1 MTTLQEIFV
10 DINGANRY
18 VTVSAKAEDDAGRIV
33 LINLLDNGALY
44 ALPADA
50 EARAVMIR
58 PNGTKALIT
67 AQVIDGKVQLTMKK
81 SSMLILGTSQVEI
94 LLSTTDGKVIT
105 TAQFAI
111 KVHGAQSTAGME
123 QSDDWS
129 ALRDA
134 LSKLSQVPAAEDVA
148 TLKAAVALVNGRLH
162 KQAQTTHIQAVLAA
176 KFTPTAEGT
185 YEAPVYLS
193 LTSAARQYGTVL
205 TLADGGVKIGKG
217 VSKVRVTGQAYM
229 YESTALTQ
237 CEMDLYIVKA
247 DGTATRIE
255 RCICT
260 RSGKYETYITG
271 PIVTAVSEG
280 DIIKLAYIGKADTS
294 FINYND
300 STMLN
305 VTVEEWDLST
315 AAGADLSADDVLLN
329 KWHTGTAIDGAA
341 GSETTYPAS
350 GISSAFIGDLYLNL
364 STGTVYQC
372 TTTGTADKATWKYMA
387 VLSNVGD
394 GTVQAKHLAEGAAL
408 GNIGLNSITSAKIA
422 ERAITSAKIAYSGV
436 EQDNIKDGA
445 VTTQK
450 IGSKA
455 LKAWHFSDGIIG
467 KGLLTD
473 ALAKEITDAT
483 TGLAEVKEE
492 LAGAGETWEPV
503 FSKTFDADTTASQQ
517 WNLTK
522 PCRKI
527 RLRMAVAGSAANS
540 AAGDQTVYINS
551 YTSKCFLPNAFR
563 FETATTKGSFAVA
576 EAEITEDMV
585 RVQTNKSNIASNFNA
600 ANLMAGGTI
609 WAASGITFNIFK
621 DAEGHGAI
629 KALSFPTNGKT
640 IGAGTQVEV
649 LGVAK

>member
-1 MTTLQEIFV
+1 MTTLQEIFI

-18 VTVSAKAEDDAGRIV
+18 VTVSAKAEDDAGRVV

-67 AQVIDGKVQLTMKK
+67 AQVIDGKVQLTMK
-81 SSMLILGTSQVEI
+81 SSMLILGTSKVEI

-105 TAQFAI
+105 TAKFAI
-111 KVHGAQSTAGME
+111 KVHGTQSTAGME

-148 TLKAAVALVNGRLH
+148 TLKAAVALVNGRLK

-193 LTSAARQYGTVL
+193 LTSAARQYGTAL

-217 VSKVRVTGQAYM
+217 VSKVRITGQAYM

-247 DGTATRIE
+247 DGTATRVE

-280 DIIKLAYIGKADTS
+280 DIIKLAYIGKQDTS

-300 STMLN
+300 ATMLN

-341 GSETTYPAS
+341 GSESTYPAS

-422 ERAITSAKIAYSGV
+422 DRAITSEKITYSGV

-445 VTTQK
+445 VTTPK

-455 LKAWHFSDGIIG
+455 LKAWHFSDSIIG

-503 FSKTFDADTTASQQ
+503 FSKTFDADTTANQQ

-540 AAGDQTVYINS
+540 AAGDITVYINS

-576 EAEITEDMV
+576 EVEIAEDMV
-585 RVQTNKSNIASNFNA
+585 RVQTNKSNIASKFNA
-600 ANLMAGGTI
+600 ANSMTGGSI
-609 WAASGITFNIFK
+609 WLASGITFNIFK

>member
-1 MTTLQEIFV
+1 MTTLQEIFI

-18 VTVSAKAEDDAGRIV
+18 VTVSAKAEDDAGRVV

-67 AQVIDGKVQLTMKK
+67 AQVIDGKVQLTMK
-81 SSMLILGTSQVEI
+81 SSMLILGTSKVEI

-105 TAQFAI
+105 TAKFAI
-111 KVHGAQSTAGME
+111 KVHGTQSTAGME

-148 TLKAAVALVNGRLH
+148 TLKAAVALVNGRLQ

-176 KFTPTAEGT
+176 KFTPTAAGT

-193 LTSAARQYGTVL
+193 LTSAARQYGTAL

-217 VSKVRVTGQAYM
+217 VSKVRITGQAYM

-247 DGTATRIE
+247 DGTATRVE

-280 DIIKLAYIGKADTS
+280 DIIKLAYIGKPDTS

-372 TTTGTADKATWKYMA
+372 TATGTADKATWKYMT

-422 ERAITSAKIAYSGV
+422 DGAITGTKIAYSGV

-455 LKAWHFSDGIIG
+455 LKAWHFSDSIIG

-483 TGLAEVKEE
+483 TGLAEVQEE

-503 FSKTFDADTTASQQ
+503 FSKTFDADTTANQQ

-540 AAGDQTVYINS
+540 AAGDITVYINS

-576 EAEITEDMV
+576 EVEITEDMV
-585 RVQTNKSNIASNFNA
+585 RVQTNKSNIASKFNA
-600 ANLMAGGTI
+600 ANSMTGGSI
-609 WAASGITFNIFK
+609 WLASGITFNIFK

-640 IGAGTQVEV
+640 IGAGTTIEI

>member
-1 MTTLQEIFV
+1 MTTLQEIFI

-18 VTVSAKAEDDAGRIV
+18 VTVSAKAEDDAGRII

-67 AQVIDGKVQLTMKK
+67 AQVIDGKVQLTMK
-81 SSMLILGTSQVEI
+81 SSMLILGTSKVEI

-105 TAQFAI
+105 TAKFDV

-134 LSKLSQVPAAEDVA
+134 LSKLSKVPAAEDVA
-148 TLKAAVALVNGRLH
+148 TLKAAVALVNGRLQ

-176 KFTPTAEGT
+176 KFKPTAEGT
-185 YEAPVYLS
+185 YEAPMYLS
-193 LTSAARQYGTVL
+193 LTSAARQYGTAL

-217 VSKVRVTGQAYM
+217 VSKVRITGQAYM

-247 DGTATRIE
+247 DGTATRVE

-271 PIVTAVSEG
+271 PIVTAVSES
-280 DIIKLAYIGKADTS
+280 DIIKLAYIGKPDTS

-300 STMLN
+300 ATMLN

-372 TTTGTADKATWKYMA
+372 TTTGTAEKATWKYMA

-422 ERAITSAKIAYSGV
+422 DRAITSEKITYSGV

-445 VTTQK
+445 VTTPK

-455 LKAWHFSDGIIG
+455 LKAWHFSDSIIG

-503 FSKTFDADTTASQQ
+503 FSKTFDADTTANQQ

-540 AAGDQTVYINS
+540 AAGDITVYINS

-576 EAEITEDMV
+576 EVEIAEDMV
-585 RVQTNKSNIASNFNA
+585 RVQTNKSNIASKFNA
-600 ANLMAGGTI
+600 ANSMTGGSI
-609 WAASGITFNIFK
+609 WLASGVTFNIFK

>member
-1 MTTLQEIFV
+1 MTTLQEIFI

-18 VTVSAKAEDDAGRIV
+18 VTVSAKAEDDAGRVV

-44 ALPADA
+44 ALPVDA

-67 AQVIDGKVQLTMKK
+67 AQVIDGKVQLTMK
-81 SSMLILGTSQVEI
+81 SSMLILGTSKVEI

-105 TAQFAI
+105 TAKFAI
-111 KVHGAQSTAGME
+111 KVHGTQSTAGME

-148 TLKAAVALVNGRLH
+148 TLKAAVALVNGRLQ

-193 LTSAARQYGTVL
+193 LTSAARQYGTAL

-217 VSKVRVTGQAYM
+217 VSKVRITGQAYM

-237 CEMDLYIVKA
+237 CEMNLYIVKA
-247 DGTATRIE
+247 DGTATRVE
-255 RCICT
+255 RCICK

-280 DIIKLAYIGKADTS
+280 DIIKLAYIGKQDTS

-300 STMLN
+300 ATMLN

-341 GSETTYPAS
+341 GSESTYPAS

-422 ERAITSAKIAYSGV
+422 DRAITSEKITYSGV

-445 VTTQK
+445 VTTPK

-455 LKAWHFSDGIIG
+455 LKAWHFSDSIIG

-503 FSKTFDADTTASQQ
+503 FSKTFDADTTANQQ

-540 AAGDQTVYINS
+540 AAGDITVYINS

-576 EAEITEDMV
+576 EVEIAEDMV
-585 RVQTNKSNIASNFNA
+585 RVQTNKSNIASKFNA
-600 ANLMAGGTI
+600 ANSMTGGSI
-609 WAASGITFNIFK
+609 WLESGITFNIFK

>member
-1 MTTLQEIFV
+1 MTTLQEIFI

-18 VTVSAKAEDDAGRIV
+18 VTVSAKAEDDAGRVV

-67 AQVIDGKVQLTMKK
+67 AQVIDGKVQLTMK
-81 SSMLILGTSQVEI
+81 SSMLILGTSKVEI

-105 TAQFAI
+105 TAKFAI
-111 KVHGAQSTAGME
+111 KVHGTQSTAGME

-148 TLKAAVALVNGRLH
+148 TLKAAVALVNGRLQ

-193 LTSAARQYGTVL
+193 LTSAARQYGTAL

-217 VSKVRVTGQAYM
+217 VSKVRITGQAYM

-247 DGTATRIE
+247 DGTATRVE

-280 DIIKLAYIGKADTS
+280 DIIKLAYIGKQDTS

-300 STMLN
+300 ATMLN

-341 GSETTYPAS
+341 GSESTYPAS

-422 ERAITSAKIAYSGV
+422 DRAITSEKITYSGV

-445 VTTQK
+445 VTTPK

-455 LKAWHFSDGIIG
+455 LKAWHFSDSIIG

-503 FSKTFDADTTASQQ
+503 FSKTFDADTTANQQ

-540 AAGDQTVYINS
+540 AAGDITVYINS

-576 EAEITEDMV
+576 EVEIAEDMV

-600 ANLMAGGTI
+600 AKSMTGGTI

-621 DAEGHGAI
+621 DTEGHGAI

>member
-44 ALPADA
+44 ALPAGA

-67 AQVIDGKVQLTMKK
+67 AQVIDGKVQLTMK
-81 SSMLILGTSQVEI
+81 SSMLILGTSKVEI

-105 TAQFAI
+105 TAKFAV
-111 KVHGAQSTAGME
+111 KVHGTQSTAGME
-123 QSDDWS
+123 QSDDLS

-148 TLKAAVALVNGRLH
+148 TLKAAVALVNGQLH

-176 KFTPTAEGT
+176 KFKPTAEGT
-185 YEAPVYLS
+185 YEAPVYLN
-193 LTSAARQYGTVL
+193 LTSAARQYGTAL

-217 VSKVRVTGQAYM
+217 VSKVRITGQAYM

-247 DGTATRIE
+247 DGTATRVE

-280 DIIKLAYIGKADTS
+280 DIIKLAYIGKPDTS

-300 STMLN
+300 ATMLN

-329 KWHTGTAIDGAA
+329 KWHTGTAIDGAV
-341 GSETTYPAS
+341 GSESTYPAS

-422 ERAITSAKIAYSGV
+422 DRAITSAKIGYGAVG
-436 EQDNIKDGA
+436 QDNIKDGA
-445 VTTQK
+445 VTTPK

-455 LKAWHFSDGIIG
+455 LKAWHFSDSIIG

-483 TGLAEVKEE
+483 TGLAELKEE
-492 LAGAGETWEPV
+492 LASAGETWEPV
-503 FSKTFDADTTASQQ
+503 FSKTFDADTTENQQ
-517 WNLTK
+517 WSLTK

-576 EAEITEDMV
+576 EVEIAEDMV
-585 RVQTNKSNIASNFNA
+585 RVLVNKGNISSNFNA
-600 ANLMAGGTI
+600 AKSMTGGTI

-621 DAEGHGAI
+621 DTEGHGAI

-640 IGAGTQVEV
+640 IGAGTQIEI

>member
-1 MTTLQEIFV
+1 MTTLQEIFI

-18 VTVSAKAEDDAGRIV
+18 VTVSAKAEDDAGRVV

-67 AQVIDGKVQLTMKK
+67 AQVIDGKVQLTMK

-105 TAQFAI
+105 TAKFDV

-162 KQAQTTHIQAVLAA
+162 KQAQTTHIQAALAA

-193 LTSAARQYGTVL
+193 LTSAARQYGTAL
-205 TLADGGVKIGKG
+205 TLSSGGVKIGKG
-217 VSKVRVTGQAYM
+217 ISKVRITGQAYM
-229 YESTALTQ
+229 YESTDLTS

-247 DGTATRIE
+247 DGTAKRIE
-255 RCICT
+255 RCIRT
-260 RSGKYETYITG
+260 RSAKYETYITG

-280 DIIKLAYIGKADTS
+280 DIIKLAYIGKPDTS

-300 STMLN
+300 GTMLN

-372 TTTGTADKATWKYMA
+372 TTTGTAEKATWKYMT

-422 ERAITSAKIAYSGV
+422 DRAITSAKIGYGAV
-436 EQDNIKDGA
+436 EQDNIKEGA
-445 VTTQK
+445 VTTLK

-455 LKAWHFSDGIIG
+455 LKAWHFSDSIIG

-473 ALAKEITDAT
+473 ALAKEITAAT

-503 FSKTFDADTTASQQ
+503 FSKAFDADTAANQR
-517 WNLTK
+517 WDLAK
-522 PCRKI
+522 PCKKI
-527 RLRMAVAGSAANS
+527 RLRMAVAGSVANS
-540 AAGDQTVYINS
+540 AAGDQTVYMNS

-563 FETATTKGSFAVA
+563 YETATTKGAFVVA
-576 EAEITEDMV
+576 EIEIAEDMV
-585 RVQTNKSNIASNFNA
+585 RVLVNKGNISSGFNA
-600 ANLMAGGTI
+600 ANLMTGGAI
-609 WAASGITFNIFK
+609 WAASGVTFNIFK
-621 DAEGHGAI
+621 DVEGHGAI

-640 IGAGTQVEV
+640 IGAGTQIEI

>member
-1 MTTLQEIFV
+1 MTTLQEIFI

-18 VTVSAKAEDDAGRIV
+18 VTVSAKAEDDAGRVV

-67 AQVIDGKVQLTMKK
+67 AQVIDGKVQLTMK

-105 TAQFAI
+105 TAKFDV

-193 LTSAARQYGTVL
+193 LTSAARQYGTAL
-205 TLADGGVKIGKG
+205 TLSSGGVKIGKG
-217 VSKVRVTGQAYM
+217 ISKVRITGQAYM
-229 YESTALTQ
+229 YESTDLTS

-247 DGTATRIE
+247 DGTAKRIE
-255 RCICT
+255 RCIRT
-260 RSGKYETYITG
+260 RSAKYETYITG

-280 DIIKLAYIGKADTS
+280 DIIKLAYIGKPDTS

-300 STMLN
+300 GTMLN

-372 TTTGTADKATWKYMA
+372 TTTGTAEKATWKYMT

-422 ERAITSAKIAYSGV
+422 DRAITSAKIGCGAV
-436 EQDNIKDGA
+436 EQDNIKEGA
-445 VTTQK
+445 VTTLK

-455 LKAWHFSDGIIG
+455 LKAWHFSDSIIG

-473 ALAKEITDAT
+473 ALAKEITAAT

-503 FSKTFDADTTASQQ
+503 FSKAFDADTAANQR
-517 WNLTK
+517 WDLAK
-522 PCRKI
+522 PCKKI
-527 RLRMAVAGSAANS
+527 RLRMAVAGSVANS
-540 AAGDQTVYINS
+540 AAGDQTVYMNS

-563 FETATTKGSFAVA
+563 YETATTKGAFVVA
-576 EAEITEDMV
+576 EIEIAEDMV
-585 RVQTNKSNIASNFNA
+585 RVLVNKGNISSGFNA
-600 ANLMAGGTI
+600 ANLMTGGAI
-609 WAASGITFNIFK
+609 WAASGVTFNIFK
-621 DAEGHGAI
+621 DVEGHGAI

-640 IGAGTQVEV
+640 IGAGTQIEI

>member
-1 MTTLQEIFV
+1 MTTLQEIFI

-18 VTVSAKAEDDAGRIV
+18 VTVSAKAEDDAGRVV

-67 AQVIDGKVQLTMKK
+67 AQVIDGKVQLTMK

-105 TAQFAI
+105 TAKFDV

-193 LTSAARQYGTVL
+193 LTSAARQYGTAL
-205 TLADGGVKIGKG
+205 TLSSGGVKIGKG
-217 VSKVRVTGQAYM
+217 ISKVRITGQAYM
-229 YESTALTQ
+229 YESTDLTS

-247 DGTATRIE
+247 DGTAKRIE
-255 RCICT
+255 RCIRT
-260 RSGKYETYITG
+260 RSAKYETYITG

-280 DIIKLAYIGKADTS
+280 DIIKLAYIGKPDTS

-300 STMLN
+300 GTMLN

-372 TTTGTADKATWKYMA
+372 TTTGTAEKATWKYMT

-422 ERAITSAKIAYSGV
+422 DRAITSAKIGYGAV
-436 EQDNIKDGA
+436 EQDNIKEGA
-445 VTTQK
+445 VTTLK

-455 LKAWHFSDGIIG
+455 LKAWHFSDSIIG

-473 ALAKEITDAT
+473 ALAKEITAAT

-503 FSKTFDADTTASQQ
+503 FSKAFDADTAANQR
-517 WNLTK
+517 WDLAK
-522 PCRKI
+522 PCKKI
-527 RLRMAVAGSAANS
+527 RLRMAVAGSVANS
-540 AAGDQTVYINS
+540 AAGDQTVYMNS

-563 FETATTKGSFAVA
+563 YETATTKGAFVVA
-576 EAEITEDMV
+576 EIEIAEDMV
-585 RVQTNKSNIASNFNA
+585 RVLVNKGNISSGFNA
-600 ANLMAGGTI
+600 ANLMTGGAI
-609 WAASGITFNIFK
+609 WAASGVTFNIFK
-621 DAEGHGAI
+621 DVEGHGAI

>member
-1 MTTLQEIFV
+1 MTTLQEIFI

-18 VTVSAKAEDDAGRIV
+18 VTVSAKAEDDAGRII

-67 AQVIDGKVQLTMKK
+67 AQVIDGKIQLTMK

-105 TAQFAI
+105 TAKFAI
-111 KVHGAQSTAGME
+111 KVHGTQSTAGME
-123 QSDDWS
+123 QSDDWA

-148 TLKAAVALVNGRLH
+148 TLKAAVALVNGRLQ

-185 YEAPVYLS
+185 YEAPVYLN
-193 LTSAARQYGTVL
+193 LTSTARQYGTAL
-205 TLADGGVKIGKG
+205 TLSSGGVKIGKG
-217 VSKVRVTGQAYM
+217 VSKVRITGQAYM

-280 DIIKLAYIGKADTS
+280 DIIKLAYIGKPDTS

-300 STMLN
+300 ATMLN

-329 KWHTGTAIDGAA
+329 KWYTGTAIDGAA
-341 GSETTYPAS
+341 GSESTYPAS

-372 TTTGTADKATWKYMA
+372 TTTGTAEKATWKYMA

-422 ERAITSAKIAYSGV
+422 DRAIKSAKIGYGAV
-436 EQDNIKDGA
+436 EQDNIKEGA
-445 VTTQK
+445 VTTLK

-455 LKAWHFSDGIIG
+455 LKAWHFSDSIIG

-492 LAGAGETWEPV
+492 LAGAGETWETV
-503 FSKTFDADTTASQQ
+503 FTKTFDADTTANQQ
-517 WNLTK
+517 WNITK

-540 AAGDQTVYINS
+540 AAGDNTVYINS
-551 YTSKCFLPNAFR
+551 YTSKCILPNAFR
-563 FETATTKGSFAVA
+563 FETATAKGSFVVA
-576 EAEITEDMV
+576 EVEIAEDMV
-585 RVQTNKSNIASNFNA
+585 RVLVNKGNISSNFNA
-600 ANLMAGGTI
+600 AKSMTGGTI

-621 DAEGHGAI
+621 DTEGHGAI

-640 IGAGTQVEV
+640 IGAGTQIEI

>member
-1 MTTLQEIFV
+1 MTTLQEIFI

-18 VTVSAKAEDDAGRIV
+18 VTVSAKAEDDAGRVV

-67 AQVIDGKVQLTMKK
+67 AQVIDGKVQLTMK
-81 SSMLILGTSQVEI
+81 SSMLILGTSKVEI
-94 LLSTTDGKVIT
+94 LLSTTDGKLIT
-105 TAQFAI
+105 TAKFAI
-111 KVHGAQSTAGME
+111 KVHGTQSTAGME

-148 TLKAAVALVNGRLH
+148 TLKAAVALVNGRLQ

-193 LTSAARQYGTVL
+193 LTSAARQYGTAL

-217 VSKVRVTGQAYM
+217 VSKVRITGQAYM

-280 DIIKLAYIGKADTS
+280 DIIKLAYIGKQDTS

-300 STMLN
+300 ATMLN

-341 GSETTYPAS
+341 GSESTYPAS

-422 ERAITSAKIAYSGV
+422 DRAITSEKITYSGV

-445 VTTQK
+445 VTTPK

-455 LKAWHFSDGIIG
+455 LKAWHFSDSIIG

-503 FSKTFDADTTASQQ
+503 FSKTFDADTTANQH

-540 AAGDQTVYINS
+540 AAGDITVYINS

-576 EAEITEDMV
+576 EVEITENMV
-585 RVQTNKSNIASNFNA
+585 RVQTNKSNIASKFNA
-600 ANLMAGGTI
+600 ANSMTSGSI
-609 WAASGITFNIFK
+609 WLASGITFNIFK

>member
-1 MTTLQEIFV
+1 MTTLQEIFI

-18 VTVSAKAEDDAGRIV
+18 VTVSAKAEDDAGRVV
-33 LINLLDNGALY
+33 LIKLLDNGALY

-67 AQVIDGKVQLTMKK
+67 AQVIDGKVQLTMK
-81 SSMLILGTSQVEI
+81 SSMLILGTSKVEI

-105 TAQFAI
+105 TAKFAI
-111 KVHGAQSTAGME
+111 KVHGTQSTAGME

-148 TLKAAVALVNGRLH
+148 TLKAAVALVNGRLQ

-193 LTSAARQYGTVL
+193 LTSAARQYGTAL

-217 VSKVRVTGQAYM
+217 VSKVRITGQAYM

-341 GSETTYPAS
+341 GSESTYPAS

-422 ERAITSAKIAYSGV
+422 DRAITSAKIGYGAV

-445 VTTQK
+445 VTTPK

-455 LKAWHFSDGIIG
+455 LKAWHFSDSIIG

-492 LAGAGETWEPV
+492 LAGAGETWETV
-503 FSKTFDADTTASQQ
+503 FTKTFDEDTTANQQ

-563 FETATTKGSFAVA
+563 YETATTKGAFVVA
-576 EAEITEDMV
+576 EIEIAEDMV
-585 RVQTNKSNIASNFNA
+585 RVLVNKGNISSGFNA
-600 ANLMAGGTI
+600 ANLMTGGAI
-609 WAASGITFNIFK
+609 WAASGVTFNIFK
-621 DAEGHGAI
+621 DVEGHGAI

>member
-44 ALPADA
+44 ALPAGA

-67 AQVIDGKVQLTMKK
+67 AQVIDGKVQLTMK
-81 SSMLILGTSQVEI
+81 SSMLILGTSKVEI

-105 TAQFAI
+105 TAKFAI
-111 KVHGAQSTAGME
+111 KVHGTQSTAGME
-123 QSDDWS
+123 QSDDLS

-176 KFTPTAEGT
+176 KFKPTAEGT
-185 YEAPVYLS
+185 YEAPVYLN
-193 LTSAARQYGTVL
+193 LTSAARQYGTAL

-217 VSKVRVTGQAYM
+217 VSKVRITGQAYM

-247 DGTATRIE
+247 DGTATRVE

-280 DIIKLAYIGKADTS
+280 DIIKLAYIGKPDTS

-315 AAGADLSADDVLLN
+315 AAGADLSADDVLIN

-372 TTTGTADKATWKYMA
+372 TTTGTAEKATWKYMT

-422 ERAITSAKIAYSGV
+422 DRAITSAKIGYGAV

-445 VTTQK
+445 VTTPK

-455 LKAWHFSDGIIG
+455 LKAWHFSDSIIG

-483 TGLAEVKEE
+483 TGLAELKEE
-492 LAGAGETWEPV
+492 LASAGETWEPV
-503 FSKTFDADTTASQQ
+503 FSKTFEADTTANQQ
-517 WNLTK
+517 WSLTK

-551 YTSKCFLPNAFR
+551 YTSKCLLPNAFR

-576 EAEITEDMV
+576 EVEITEDMV
-585 RVQTNKSNIASNFNA
+585 RVLVNKGNISSNFNA
-600 ANLMAGGTI
+600 ANSMVGGTI

-640 IGAGTQVEV
+640 IGAGTQIEI

>member
-1 MTTLQEIFV
+1 MTTLQEIFI

-18 VTVSAKAEDDAGRIV
+18 VTVSAKAEDDAGRVV

-67 AQVIDGKVQLTMKK
+67 AQVIDGKVQLTMK

-105 TAQFAI
+105 TAKFDV

-193 LTSAARQYGTVL
+193 LTSAARQYGTAL
-205 TLADGGVKIGKG
+205 TLSSGGVKIGKG
-217 VSKVRVTGQAYM
+217 ISKVRITGQAYM
-229 YESTALTQ
+229 YESTDLTS

-247 DGTATRIE
+247 DGTAKRIE
-255 RCICT
+255 RCIRT
-260 RSGKYETYITG
+260 RSAKYETYITG

-280 DIIKLAYIGKADTS
+280 DIIKLAYIGKPDTS

-300 STMLN
+300 GTMLN

-372 TTTGTADKATWKYMA
+372 TTTGTAEKATWKYMT

-422 ERAITSAKIAYSGV
+422 DRAITSAKIGYGAV
-436 EQDNIKDGA
+436 EQDNIKEGA
-445 VTTQK
+445 VTTLK

-455 LKAWHFSDGIIG
+455 LKAWHFSDSIIG

-473 ALAKEITDAT
+473 ALAKEITAAT

-503 FSKTFDADTTASQQ
+503 FSKAFDADTAANQR
-517 WNLTK
+517 WDLAK
-522 PCRKI
+522 PCKKI
-527 RLRMAVAGSAANS
+527 RLRMAVAGSVANS
-540 AAGDQTVYINS
+540 AAGDQTVYMNS

-563 FETATTKGSFAVA
+563 YETATTKGAFVVA
-576 EAEITEDMV
+576 EIEIAEDMV
-585 RVQTNKSNIASNFNA
+585 RVLVNKGNISSGFNA
-600 ANLMAGGTI
+600 ANLMTGGAI
-609 WAASGITFNIFK
+609 WAASGVTFNIFK
-621 DAEGHGAI
+621 DVEGHGAI
-629 KALSFPTNGKT
+629 KALSFPTIGKT
-640 IGAGTQVEV
+640 IGAGTQIEI

>member
-1 MTTLQEIFV
+1 MTTLQEIFI

-18 VTVSAKAEDDAGRIV
+18 VTVSAKAEDDAGRVV

-67 AQVIDGKVQLTMKK
+67 AQVIDGKVQLTMK

-105 TAQFAI
+105 TAKFDV

-134 LSKLSQVPAAEDVA
+134 LSKLSQVPAAEDIA

-193 LTSAARQYGTVL
+193 LTSAARQYGTAL
-205 TLADGGVKIGKG
+205 TLSSGGVKIGKG
-217 VSKVRVTGQAYM
+217 ISKVRITGQAYM
-229 YESTALTQ
+229 YESTDLTS

-247 DGTATRIE
+247 DGTAKRIE
-255 RCICT
+255 RCIRT
-260 RSGKYETYITG
+260 RSAKYETYITG

-280 DIIKLAYIGKADTS
+280 DIIKLAYIGKPDTS

-300 STMLN
+300 GTMLN

-372 TTTGTADKATWKYMA
+372 TTTGTAEKATWKYMT

-422 ERAITSAKIAYSGV
+422 DRAITSAKIGYGAV
-436 EQDNIKDGA
+436 EQDNIKEGA
-445 VTTQK
+445 VTTLK

-455 LKAWHFSDGIIG
+455 LKAWHFSDSIIG

-473 ALAKEITDAT
+473 ALAKEITAAT

-503 FSKTFDADTTASQQ
+503 FSKAFDADTAANQR
-517 WNLTK
+517 WDLAK
-522 PCRKI
+522 PCKKI
-527 RLRMAVAGSAANS
+527 RLRMAVAGSVANS
-540 AAGDQTVYINS
+540 AAGDQTVYMNS

-563 FETATTKGSFAVA
+563 YETATTKGAFVVA
-576 EAEITEDMV
+576 EIEIAEDMV
-585 RVQTNKSNIASNFNA
+585 RVLVNKGNISSGFNA
-600 ANLMAGGTI
+600 ANLMTGGAI
-609 WAASGITFNIFK
+609 WAASGVTFNIFK
-621 DAEGHGAI
+621 DVEGHGAI

-640 IGAGTQVEV
+640 IGAGTQIEI

>member
-1 MTTLQEIFV
+1 MTTLQEIFI

-18 VTVSAKAEDDAGRIV
+18 VTVSAKAEDDAGRII

-67 AQVIDGKVQLTMKK
+67 AQVIDGKVQLTVK
-81 SSMLILGTSQVEI
+81 SSMLILGTSKVEI

-105 TAQFAI
+105 TAKFDV

-134 LSKLSQVPAAEDVA
+134 LSKLSKVPAAEDVA
-148 TLKAAVALVNGRLH
+148 TLKAAVALVNGRLQ

-193 LTSAARQYGTVL
+193 LTSAARQYGTAL

-217 VSKVRVTGQAYM
+217 VSKVRITGQAYM

-247 DGTATRIE
+247 DGTATRVE

-280 DIIKLAYIGKADTS
+280 DIIKLAYIGKPDTS

-300 STMLN
+300 ATMLN

-372 TTTGTADKATWKYMA
+372 TATGTADKATWKYMA

-422 ERAITSAKIAYSGV
+422 DRAITGTKIAYSGV

-455 LKAWHFSDGIIG
+455 LKAWHFSDSIIG

-483 TGLAEVKEE
+483 TGLAEVREE
-492 LAGAGETWEPV
+492 LAGAGETWETV
-503 FSKTFDADTTASQQ
+503 FSKTFDADTTENQQ
-517 WNLTK
+517 WNLHM

-540 AAGDQTVYINS
+540 AAGDNTVYINS
-551 YTSKCFLPNAFR
+551 YTSKCMLPNAFR
-563 FETATTKGSFAVA
+563 FETATAKGSFVVA
-576 EAEITEDMV
+576 EVEIAEDMV
-585 RVQTNKSNIASNFNA
+585 RVLVNKGNISSNFNA
-600 ANLMAGGTI
+600 AKSMTGGTI

-621 DAEGHGAI
+621 DTEGHGAI

-640 IGAGTQVEV
+640 IGAGTQIEI

>member
-1 MTTLQEIFV
+1 MTTLQEIFI

-18 VTVSAKAEDDAGRIV
+18 VTVSAKAEDDAGRVV

-67 AQVIDGKVQLTMKK
+67 AQVIDGKVQLTMK
-81 SSMLILGTSQVEI
+81 SSMLILGTSKVEI

-105 TAQFAI
+105 TAKFAI
-111 KVHGAQSTAGME
+111 KVHGTQSTAGME

-148 TLKAAVALVNGRLH
+148 TLKAAVALVNGRLQ

-176 KFTPTAEGT
+176 KFTPTAAGT
-185 YEAPVYLS
+185 YEAPVYLN
-193 LTSAARQYGTVL
+193 LTSAARQYGTAL

-217 VSKVRVTGQAYM
+217 VNKVRITGQAYM

-247 DGTATRIE
+247 DGTATRVE

-280 DIIKLAYIGKADTS
+280 DIIKLAYIGKPDTS

-341 GSETTYPAS
+341 GSESTYPAS

-372 TTTGTADKATWKYMA
+372 TATGTADKATWKYMT

-422 ERAITSAKIAYSGV
+422 DRAITSAKIGYGAV
-436 EQDNIKDGA
+436 EQDNIKEGA
-445 VTTQK
+445 VTTLK

-455 LKAWHFSDGIIG
+455 LKAWHFSDSIIG

-473 ALAKEITDAT
+473 ALAKEITAAT

-503 FSKTFDADTTASQQ
+503 FSKAFDADTTANQR
-517 WNLTK
+517 WDLAK
-522 PCRKI
+522 PCKKI
-527 RLRMAVAGSAANS
+527 RLRMAVAGSVANS
-540 AAGDQTVYINS
+540 AAGDQTVYMNS

-563 FETATTKGSFAVA
+563 YETATTKGAFVVA
-576 EAEITEDMV
+576 EIEIAEDMV
-585 RVQTNKSNIASNFNA
+585 RVLVNKGNISSGFNA
-600 ANLMAGGTI
+600 ANLMTGGAI

-621 DAEGHGAI
+621 DTEGHGAI

-640 IGAGTQVEV
+640 IGAGTQIEI

>member
-1 MTTLQEIFV
+1 MTTLQEIFI

-18 VTVSAKAEDDAGRIV
+18 VTVSAKAEDDAGRVV

-67 AQVIDGKVQLTMKK
+67 AQVIDGKVQLTMK
-81 SSMLILGTSQVEI
+81 SSMLILGTSKVEI

-105 TAQFAI
+105 TAKFAI
-111 KVHGAQSTAGME
+111 KVHGTQSTAGME

-148 TLKAAVALVNGRLH
+148 TLKAAVALVNGRLQ

-193 LTSAARQYGTVL
+193 LTSAARQYGTAL

-217 VSKVRVTGQAYM
+217 VSKVRITGQAYM

-247 DGTATRIE
+247 DGTATRVE

-280 DIIKLAYIGKADTS
+280 DIIKLAYIGKPDTS

-305 VTVEEWDLST
+305 VTVEEWNLST

-341 GSETTYPAS
+341 GSESTYPAS

-372 TTTGTADKATWKYMA
+372 TATGTADKATWKYMT

-422 ERAITSAKIAYSGV
+422 DRAITGTKIAYSGV

-455 LKAWHFSDGIIG
+455 LKAWHFSDSIIG

-483 TGLAEVKEE
+483 TGLAEVQEE

-503 FSKTFDADTTASQQ
+503 FSKTFDADTTANQQ

-540 AAGDQTVYINS
+540 AAGDITVYINS

-576 EAEITEDMV
+576 EVEITEDMV
-585 RVQTNKSNIASNFNA
+585 RVQTNKGNISSNFNA
-600 ANLMAGGTI
+600 ANSMTGGTI
-609 WAASGITFNIFK
+609 WNASGITFNIFK
-621 DAEGHGAI
+621 DTEGHGAI
-629 KALSFPTNGKT
+629 KTLSFPTNGKT

>member
-18 VTVSAKAEDDAGRIV
+18 VTVSAKAEDDAGRII

-44 ALPADA
+44 ALPAGA

-67 AQVIDGKVQLTMKK
+67 AQVIDGKVQLTMK

-94 LLSTTDGKVIT
+94 LLSTADGKVIT
-105 TAQFAI
+105 TAKFAV
-111 KVHGAQSTAGME
+111 KVHGTQSTAGME

-148 TLKAAVALVNGRLH
+148 TLKAAVALVNGRLQ
-162 KQAQTTHIQAVLAA
+162 KQSQTTHIQAVLAA

-185 YEAPVYLS
+185 YEAPVYLNLS
-193 LTSAARQYGTVL
+193 NAARQYGTAL
-205 TLADGGVKIGKG
+205 TLSSGGVKIGKG

-229 YESTALTQ
+229 YESTNLTS

-247 DGTATRIE
+247 DGTAKRIE
-255 RCICT
+255 RCIRA
-260 RSGKYETYITG
+260 RSAKYETYITG

-280 DIIKLAYIGKADTS
+280 DIIKLAYIGKPDTS

-300 STMLN
+300 ATMLN

-350 GISSAFIGDLYLNL
+350 GISSAFAGDLYLNL

-422 ERAITSAKIAYSGV
+422 DGAITNAKIGYGAV
-436 EQDNIKDGA
+436 EQYNIKDGA
-445 VTTQK
+445 VTTPK

-455 LKAWHFSDGIIG
+455 LKAWHFSDSIIG

-483 TGLAEVKEE
+483 TGIAEVKAK
-492 LAGAGETWEPV
+492 LAGAGETWEIV
-503 FSKTFDADTTASQQ
+503 FTKTFDEDTTANQQ

-563 FETATTKGSFAVA
+563 YETATTKGAFVVA
-576 EAEITEDMV
+576 EIEITEDMV
-585 RVQTNKSNIASNFNA
+585 RVLVNKGNISSGFNA
-600 ANLMAGGTI
+600 ANLMTGGTI

-621 DAEGHGAI
+621 DVEGHGAI

-640 IGAGTQVEV
+640 IGAGTQIEI

>member
-1 MTTLQEIFV
+1 MTTLQEIFI
-10 DINGANRY
+10 DINGANRS

-33 LINLLDNGALY
+33 LINFLDNGALY
-44 ALPADA
+44 ALPAGA

-67 AQVIDGKVQLTMKK
+67 AQVIDGKVQLTMK

-94 LLSTTDGKVIT
+94 LLPTTDGKVIT
-105 TAQFAI
+105 TAKFDV
-111 KVHGAQSTAGME
+111 KVHGTQSTAGME

-148 TLKAAVALVNGRLH
+148 TLKAAVALVNGRLQ

-176 KFTPTAEGT
+176 KFTPTVEGT
-185 YEAPVYLS
+185 YEVPVYLS
-193 LTSAARQYGTVL
+193 LTSAARQYGTAL

-217 VSKVRVTGQAYM
+217 VSKVRITGQAYM

-300 STMLN
+300 GTMLN

-394 GTVQAKHLAEGAAL
+394 GTVQAKHLAGGCGAWEHRPEFNYERQNSRQ
-408 GNIGLNSITSAKIA
+408 GNHECQNWLRRR
-422 ERAITSAKIAYSGV
+422 RA
-436 EQDNIKDGA
+436 
-445 VTTQK
+445 
-450 IGSKA
+450 
-455 LKAWHFSDGIIG
+455 
-467 KGLLTD
+467 
-473 ALAKEITDAT
+473 
-483 TGLAEVKEE
+483 
-492 LAGAGETWEPV
+492 
-503 FSKTFDADTTASQQ
+503 
-517 WNLTK
+517 
-522 PCRKI
+522 R
-527 RLRMAVAGSAANS
+527 
-540 AAGDQTVYINS
+540 
-551 YTSKCFLPNAFR
+551 
-563 FETATTKGSFAVA
+563 
-576 EAEITEDMV
+576 
-585 RVQTNKSNIASNFNA
+585 
-600 ANLMAGGTI
+600 
-609 WAASGITFNIFK
+609 
-621 DAEGHGAI
+621 
-629 KALSFPTNGKT
+629 
-640 IGAGTQVEV
+640 
-649 LGVAK
+649 

>member
-44 ALPADA
+44 ALPASA

-67 AQVIDGKVQLTMKK
+67 AQVIDGKVQLTMK

-105 TAQFAI
+105 TAKFAI
-111 KVHGAQSTAGME
+111 KVNGTQSTAGME

-148 TLKAAVALVNGRLH
+148 TLKAAVALVNGRLQ

-193 LTSAARQYGTVL
+193 LTSTARQYGTAL

-217 VSKVRVTGQAYM
+217 VSKVRITGQAYM

-280 DIIKLAYIGKADTS
+280 DIIKLAYIGKPDTS

-372 TTTGTADKATWKYMA
+372 TTTGTAEKATWKYMT

-408 GNIGLNSITSAKIA
+408 GNIGLNSITRAKIA
-422 ERAITSAKIAYSGV
+422 DRAITSAKIGYGAV

-445 VTTQK
+445 VTTPK

-455 LKAWHFSDGIIG
+455 LKAWHFSDSIIG

-503 FSKTFDADTTASQQ
+503 FSKTFDTDTTASQR
-517 WNLTK
+517 WDLAK

-527 RLRMAVAGSAANS
+527 RLRMAVAGSASNS
-540 AAGDQTVYINS
+540 AAGDTTVYLNS
-551 YTSKCFLPNAFR
+551 YTSKCFLPNVFR
-563 FETATTKGSFAVA
+563 YETDAAKGSLAVA
-576 EAEITEDMV
+576 EVDITGNMV
-585 RVQTNKSNIASNFNA
+585 RVQTNKTNISSNFNA
-600 ANLMAGGTI
+600 ANVLAGNAI
-609 WAASGITFNIFK
+609 WNASGITFNIMR
-621 DAEGHGAI
+621 DVENHGAI

-640 IGAGTQVEV
+640 IGSGTQVEI

>member
-1 MTTLQEIFV
+1 MTTLQEIFI

-18 VTVSAKAEDDAGRIV
+18 VTVSAKAEDDAGRVV
-33 LINLLDNGALY
+33 LINLLDNGELY

-67 AQVIDGKVQLTMKK
+67 AQVIDGKVQLTMK

-105 TAQFAI
+105 TAKFAI
-111 KVHGAQSTAGME
+111 KVHGTQSTAGME

-148 TLKAAVALVNGRLH
+148 TLKAAVALVNGRLQ

-185 YEAPVYLS
+185 YEAPVYLN
-193 LTSAARQYGTVL
+193 LTSAARQYGTAL

-217 VSKVRVTGQAYM
+217 VSKVRITGQAYM

-247 DGTATRIE
+247 DGTETRIE

-280 DIIKLAYIGKADTS
+280 DIIKLAYIGKPDTS

-372 TTTGTADKATWKYMA
+372 TTTGTAEKATWKYMT

-408 GNIGLNSITSAKIA
+408 GNIGLNSIGAEKIA
-422 ERAITSAKIAYSGV
+422 DRTIISKKIAYSGV

-445 VTTQK
+445 VTTPK

-455 LKAWHFSDGIIG
+455 LKAWHFSDSIIG

-503 FSKTFDADTTASQQ
+503 FSKTFDTDTTASQR
-517 WNLTK
+517 WDLAK

-527 RLRMAVAGSAANS
+527 RLRMAVAGSASNS
-540 AAGDQTVYINS
+540 AAGDTTVYLNS

-576 EAEITEDMV
+576 EVDIAEDMV
-585 RVQTNKSNIASNFNA
+585 RVQANKSNISSNFNA
-600 ANLMAGGTI
+600 ANSMTGGTI
-609 WAASGITFNIFK
+609 WNASGITFNIFK
-621 DAEGHGAI
+621 DTEGHGAI

-640 IGAGTQVEV
+640 IGAGTQIEI